1 MPDSLL
7 DLKAVCKHAART
19 TTSAEINRA
28 EPGVITVM
36 GNSILGTSILEILCS
51 LWRVH
56 GTLLTVYWTDLHSV
70 CGLHTIKRRIECEK
84 A

>member
-1 MPDSLL
+1 MPDGLL
-7 DLKAVCKHAART
+7 DLKAVCKHAAQT

-36 GNSILGTSILEILCS
+36 ACLGNSILEILCS